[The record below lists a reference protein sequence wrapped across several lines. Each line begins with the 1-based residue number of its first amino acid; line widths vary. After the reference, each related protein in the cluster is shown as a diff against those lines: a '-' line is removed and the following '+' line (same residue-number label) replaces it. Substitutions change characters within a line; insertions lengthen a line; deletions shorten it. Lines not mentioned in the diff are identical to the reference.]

1 MSSYLEAYGAAEE
14 KRARVV
20 RLLKITSISL
30 VCAVLAG
37 LILYGIFKNYSEE
50 QRLKSFIALLQ
61 KKDYQGAYRM
71 WGCSE
76 AQPCP
81 NYTFDKFIEDW
92 GPASSHANE
101 ASAKIG
107 LSQSCG
113 TGVILR
119 IDYNNAEPM
128 AVWVE
133 RDSKIISFAP
143 WPECPGRH
151 LRIGAWLKSLFNRG

>member
-14 KRARVV
+14 KRAHRFK
-20 RLLKITSISL
+20 LLKITSITL
-30 VCAVLAG
+30 LCVIVAG
-37 LILYGIFKNYSEE
+37 LILYAIFKNYSEE
-50 QRLKSFIALLQ
+50 QRVKSFIALLQ

-71 WGCSE
+71 WGCTE
-76 AQPCP
+76 TQPCP
-81 NYTFDKFIEDW
+81 NYTVDKFMEDW
-92 GPASSHANE
+92 GPGSSHADE
-101 ASAKIG
+101 SSASIG

-119 IDYNNAEPM
+119 IDYSKAEPM

-151 LRIGAWLKSLFNRG
+151 LRIGAWLKSLFNR

>member
-14 KRARVV
+14 KRAHRFK
-20 RLLKITSISL
+20 LLKIVSITL
-30 VCAVLAG
+30 LCATVAG

-50 QRLKSFIALLQ
+50 QRLKSFVALLQ

-76 AQPCP
+76 TQPCP
-81 NYTFDKFIEDW
+81 NYAFDKFMEDW
-92 GPASSHANE
+92 GPGSSH
-101 ASAKIG
+101 STGSSPSIG

-119 IDYNNAEPM
+119 LDYKNAEPM

-133 RDSKIISFAP
+133 RDSKIIGFAP

-151 LRIGAWLKSLFNRG
+151 LRIGSWLRSLFNH